1 MPVTTIHCTPIACD
15 PFMDAL
21 LDAASAASSPRL
33 ARQPTLPLGVFIEQL
48 GRAASHAS
56 NASDSVPTK
65 QHKQQHKQQH
75 SQHSQQTPVF
85 KPLIDVWDS
94 PQAIRVVADLPGVS
108 KDGIRADIDRHGICN
123 TSSQDTTSNTDQPQ
137 PQPQSPQSH
146 QHDQQTNTQF
156 TLQFHER
163 RLGRFRRVVQL
174 PTDIDTAGIQAKF
187 DHGVLDILIPK
198 LPVAAKTSISIA

>member
-21 LDAASAASSPRL
+21 LDAASGASSPRL
-33 ARQPTLPLGVFIEQL
+33 ARQPTLPLG
-48 GRAASHAS
+48 
-56 NASDSVPTK
+56 
-65 QHKQQHKQQH
+65 HKQQH
-75 SQHSQQTPVF
+75 SQQHSQQTPIF

-108 KDGIRADIDRHGICN
+108 KDGIRADIDRHGNLVIEGETASIYN
-123 TSSQDTTSNTDQPQ
+123 NNHNDTSSQDTTSSTDQPQ
-137 PQPQSPQSH
+137 PQSQQSQ

-163 RLGRFRRVVQL
+163 RLGRFRRV
-174 PTDIDTAGIQAKF
+174 F

>member
-1 MPVTTIHCTPIACD
+1 
-15 PFMDAL
+15 MDAL

-33 ARQPTLPLGVFIEQL
+33 ARQQTLPLGVFIEQL
-48 GRAASHAS
+48 GRAAAHAS

-65 QHKQQHKQQH
+65 QHKQQH
-75 SQHSQQTPVF
+75 SQHSQQTPIF

-108 KDGIRADIDRHGICN
+108 KDGIRADIDRHGHLVIEGETASIYN
-123 TSSQDTTSNTDQPQ
+123 NNHSNISSQDTTSNTDQPQ
-137 PQPQSPQSH
+137 PQSPQSQ